1 MSAKLF
7 MTLQACLHCYI
18 AKAQKIPILAT
29 LLLFYWIIYLS
40 PNPAYAQSVSL
51 LTQKKVVANYK
62 STNSSLFPVNKCDNK
77 LKGDANCDNQ
87 VNLFDLSIWQIETNS
102 GSGRMADFNNDGIV
116 NLFDFGVWKETYYRP
131 AKPVSGPTALLN
143 IFSRIF
149 NFSVNAQSAAQ
160 NTVTHSQAVT
170 SLNNSST
177 VFNTSS
183 DGTNSQIQFD
193 ASSNPV
199 SAVQLD
205 LSGNPQTQATFLE
218 TGDEVITGF
227 QDGITIQTLRKL
239 EGPVFQFFSS
249 NGQTLAVKSW
259 PSLESVTNND
269 PPIAVTLPTKDGKYL
284 TLSINPNGTSI
295 FTQTDSQ
302 GNIIAQSQSRPSGV
316 YISQDL
322 RLNIQTET
330 NTKAGL
336 STIQMPNSLGGNT
349 TYHLYKAGLFA
360 VVQTDKDS
368 NYYIAKPLDTTG
380 DSWKLTLNVGGQESE
395 KTVSDPISEVGSNT
409 PNPKEIVSGLNYYKS
424 LPQISNTLSF
434 QDGFGSSSKILPDQL
449 TQGNDILKTE
459 TAPSPNLQANNILD
473 SLIKEAYALDADQVV
488 QNPRE
493 NNDNRGNSR
502 GRTGGDVDSRSNSA
516 GSAAAAAAPAVTSSQ
531 AQIGTGSNNGTVTV
545 SGGTQTAQVTNS
557 SGTTVA
563 TGTTNASGN
572 NTTGSGSS
580 STNVNFDVIS
590 RIIPLGS
597 GGTPVLGTPVATPP
611 QEMKGT
617 CFPAGTLISTP
628 DGLKPIES
636 LKRGDKVY
644 SYNLENNRKEIST
657 LEELD
662 INPAT
667 EYLTINNKL
676 NITKYHPTFI
686 KTATGLKNLRADEL
700 KPGDELIS
708 DSSKTVTV
716 TSIASV
722 KAKTTVYNLLRV
734 SPNNNFFAEGI
745 LVHNSNYD
753 NIPVEAV
760 DPGIGHEEQPSYDI
774 SITPSQ
780 TGDTPSEAYGQGG
793 YSEVE

>member
-18 AKAQKIPILAT
+18 AKAHKIPILAM

-40 PNPAYAQSVSL
+40 PNPAYAQNTA
-51 LTQKKVVANYK
+51 TQKKVV
-62 STNSSLFPVNKCDNK
+62 STYQIDNPNQLFLFPNSDCPDKFR
-77 LKGDANCDNQ
+77 GDANCDNQ
-87 VNLFDLSIWQIETNS
+87 INLFDLSIWQIETNS
-102 GSGRMADFNNDGIV
+102 GSGSMADFNNDGFV
-116 NLFDFGVWKETYYRP
+116 NLFDFAVWKETYYGP
-131 AKPVSGPTALLN
+131 AKPVGPTALN

-149 NFSVNAQSAAQ
+149 NFSVNAQSSAQ

-177 VFNTSS
+177 VFNTNS
-183 DGTNSQIQFD
+183 DGTNSQVQFD

-205 LSGNPQTQATFLE
+205 LSGNPQTQATFLK

-259 PSLESVTNND
+259 PSLESIVNND
-269 PPIAVTLPTKDGKYL
+269 PPVAVTLPTKNGKYL

-360 VVQTDKDS
+360 VVQTDKDN
-368 NYYIAKPLDTTG
+368 NYFVAKPLDTTG
-380 DSWKLTLNVGGQESE
+380 DSWKLTSNVGGQESE

-409 PNPKEIVSGLNYYKS
+409 PNPKEIVAGLNYYKS
-424 LPQISNTLSF
+424 LPQALNTLSF
-434 QDGFGSSSKILPDQL
+434 QDGFGSNSKILPDQL
-449 TQGNDILKTE
+449 TQGNDILKIE

-473 SLIKEAYALDADQVV
+473 SLIKYAYALDADQVV

-502 GRTGGDVDSRSNSA
+502 GRTGGDDDSRSNSA
-516 GSAAAAAAPAVTSSQ
+516 GSAAAAAAPAATSQ
-531 AQIGTGSNNGTVTV
+531 AQIGTGGNNGTVTV

-557 SGTTVA
+557 SGATVA
-563 TGTTNASGN
+563 TGTTTASGN

-590 RIIPLGS
+590 RVIPIGS
-597 GGTPVLGTPVATPP
+597 GGTPALGTPVATPP

-617 CFPAGTLISTP
+617 CFLAGTLISTP
-628 DGLKPIES
+628 KGPQAIETLKP
-636 LKRGDKVY
+636 GDKVY
-644 SYNLENNRKEIST
+644 SYNLENNRKEVSA
-657 LEELD
+657 LGELD

-667 EYLTINNKL
+667 EYLIINNKL

-708 DSSKTVTV
+708 DNGKTITV

-734 SPNNNFFAEGI
+734 TPNNNFFAEGI

-753 NIPVEAV
+753 NIPTDPV
-760 DPGIGHEEQPSYDI
+760 DPGIGHEEQPSYDV

-780 TGDTPSEAYGQGG
+780 TEESQSESNSQGG
-793 YSEVE
+793 YSEAE